1 MKILIPDTTDLSDL
15 IVDSGHEFVVY
26 DVTAPIPA
34 GARDAEVLVVWR
46 NTAENLADAA
56 RTLGSLR
63 LVQTLAAGPDAVLA
77 AGFAPHV
84 AVTSGRSLHDA
95 TVAEHALTLTLAL
108 IRRLDRLGD
117 AQRESHW
124 DEGFLEAQRDPGTE
138 SLYTLA
144 GASVCIWGFG
154 SIARTLAPMLA
165 LLGAT
170 VTGVASSGGTRDG
183 YEVIDD
189 AGLPAHL
196 AGVDVLISLLPA
208 TPATEGAFGA
218 ALIDALKPGA
228 VFVNVGR
235 GATVDE
241 HALIEA
247 LTSGRLRAAALD
259 VMRQE
264 PLPESSPLW
273 TTPNL
278 VITPHAA
285 GNRPRG
291 AAPLIARNIR
301 ALRDGMPLTN
311 SVGPAPAP

>member
-1 MKILIPDTTDLSDL
+1 MKILIPDTITLTDLS
-15 IVDSGHEFVVY
+15 VDSDDELVVY
-26 DVTAPIPA
+26 DVTGPIPA
-34 GARDAEVLVVWR
+34 GAEDAEVLVAWR
-46 NTAENLADAA
+46 NTGENLEEAA

-77 AGFAPHV
+77 AGFAPSV
-84 AVTSGRSLHDA
+84 AITSGRSLHDA
-95 TVAEHALTLTLAL
+95 TVAEHTLALTLAV
-108 IRRLDRLGD
+108 IRRLDLLRD
-117 AQRESHW
+117 AQRESRW
-124 DEGFLEAQRDPGTE
+124 DEEFLEAQRDPSTE

-154 SIARTLAPMLA
+154 SIARTLAPMLE

-170 VTGVASSGGTRDG
+170 VTGVASSAGERHG
-183 YEVIDD
+183 YPVVDD

-208 TPATEGAFGA
+208 TPETEGAFGA
-218 ALIDALKPGA
+218 ELLSALKPGA

-241 HALIEA
+241 PALIEA

-259 VMRQE
+259 VMVQE

-278 VITPHAA
+278 LLTPHAA

-301 ALRDGMPLTN
+301 ALKDGTPLTN
-311 SVGPAPAP
+311 PVGTSPTV